1 MQSAAKL
8 LIQGEV
14 VAFPTET
21 VYALAAD
28 AQNEAA
34 LIKLFALK
42 NRPMDKALSLLI
54 GETSAVDF
62 FAQNIA
68 PAARDLI
75 HAFFPGPLTLILERS
90 QNVPKMV
97 TSGRNSVGLR
107 MPNHKIA
114 LGVLR
119 EFARLKKTPA
129 ALAAPSANRT
139 NALSATSF
147 EHVLNAFNEKIP
159 RILKGE
165 CQVGL
170 ESSIV
175 DCTKTPFLLLRRG
188 AIALKD
194 LQKVVPQIEMLEKT
208 DFQKPPSP
216 VFLMAKNK
224 IADFLNQNPNQKIV
238 LLGFEKPKYFEYVWR
253 AMPNNPKD
261 FAREIYNALHFA
273 ESQNADIVILESPPK
288 TENWQ
293 TIWAFF
299 HGQRRIFLK
308 KN

>member
-119 EFARLKKTPA
+119 EFARLKKNA
-129 ALAAPSANRT
+129 CRT
-139 NALSATSF
+139 CR
-147 EHVLNAFNEKIP
+147 AF
-159 RILKGE
+159 
-165 CQVGL
+165 CQ
-170 ESSIV
+170 
-175 DCTKTPFLLLRRG
+175 
-188 AIALKD
+188 
-194 LQKVVPQIEMLEKT
+194 
-208 DFQKPPSP
+208 
-216 VFLMAKNK
+216 
-224 IADFLNQNPNQKIV
+224 PNQR
-238 LLGFEKPKYFEYVWR
+238 FERHKFWTRFKRV
-253 AMPNNPKD
+253 
-261 FAREIYNALHFA
+261 
-273 ESQNADIVILESPPK
+273 
-288 TENWQ
+288 
-293 TIWAFF
+293 
-299 HGQRRIFLK
+299 
-308 KN
+308 